1 MTDHSDILILGQ
13 GIAGLFAACICA
25 DHGYQVKIIGKAA
38 AANGAMQL
46 AQNSYAAL
54 SSLSAETAAK
64 AATQI
69 LDCGYRLDGIQLLQ
83 LENAHMLSLYSHPE
97 QRYYAAVSRTDIT
110 EILTRTCIQH
120 QHITFYPEFAQTATI
135 SMDRPAAQLV
145 TQDGVLHQAEVIL
158 GADGVSGLSR
168 QLISSAP
175 LPQTAYGAM
184 RAEVAAD
191 TLPGYFA
198 DRQTRLMLGN
208 GCHLVS
214 YPFAGGRKVNLVFCA
229 ESDALKPGW
238 QQQFFAS
245 NPGLKMLADP
255 QIDWH
260 KTQIHSP
267 FSSALWR
274 YQRLTL
280 IGDAAHMMP
289 PHLAQGAGQS
299 FEDIA
304 MLDSMLSQ
312 YALGKALDEM
322 AQARSRDAAKISQKA
337 ERTGKIMRLGGVG
350 GQLRNQFLSLGGSEL
365 IESWMQDVWHR

>member
-25 DHGYQVKIIGKAA
+25 DHGYQVKIIGRAA
-38 AANGAMQL
+38 TANGAMQL

-54 SSLSAETAAK
+54 SSLSAKTAAK

-83 LENAHMLSLYSHPE
+83 LENAHMLSSYSHPE
-97 QRYYAAVSRTDIT
+97 HRYYAAVSRTDIT
-110 EILTRTCIQH
+110 EILTRTCTQH

-175 LPQTAYGAM
+175 LPQPAYGAM

-214 YPFAGGRKVNLVFCA
+214 YPFAGGQKVNLVFCA
-229 ESDALKPGW
+229 ESDALK
-238 QQQFFAS
+238 
-245 NPGLKMLADP
+245 
-255 QIDWH
+255 
-260 KTQIHSP
+260 
-267 FSSALWR
+267 
-274 YQRLTL
+274 
-280 IGDAAHMMP
+280 
-289 PHLAQGAGQS
+289 QS